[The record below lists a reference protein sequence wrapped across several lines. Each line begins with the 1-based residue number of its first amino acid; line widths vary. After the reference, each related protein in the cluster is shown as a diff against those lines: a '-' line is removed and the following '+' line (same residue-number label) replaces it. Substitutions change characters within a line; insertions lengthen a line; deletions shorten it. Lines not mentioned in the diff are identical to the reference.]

1 LDFSFICCSLTKIG
15 EVIHKAFVEVDEAGT
30 EAAAATAVLMFK
42 CTAAFTPPETRT
54 FRVDQPFAFAIVDP
68 TNTIL
73 FAGRVEKL

>member
-1 LDFSFICCSLTKIG
+1 MPL
-15 EVIHKAFVEVDEAGT
+15 
-30 EAAAATAVLMFK
+30 
-42 CTAAFTPPETRT
+42 PQN